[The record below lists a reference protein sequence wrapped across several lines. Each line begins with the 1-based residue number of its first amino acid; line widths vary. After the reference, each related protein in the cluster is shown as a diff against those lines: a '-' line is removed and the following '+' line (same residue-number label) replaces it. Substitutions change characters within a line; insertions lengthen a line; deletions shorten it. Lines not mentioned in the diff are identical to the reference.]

1 MKPER
6 LKQEPIGKNGRLIE
20 VKLFSDGAYYFVY
33 EKGLIFR
40 LSKIDLKT
48 EEIKEIEK
56 EIQQSSEPLEKSEGC
71 NNPSS

>member
-6 LKQEPIGKNGRLIE
+6 LKQEPIGRNGRLVE

-33 EKGLIFR
+33 EKGIIFR

-48 EEIKEIEK
+48 EETEETEK
-56 EIQQSSEPLEKSEGC
+56 QEIQQSSES
-71 NNPSS
+71 

>member
-6 LKQEPIGKNGRLIE
+6 LKQEPIGRNGRLVE

-33 EKGLIFR
+33 EKGIIFR

-48 EEIKEIEK
+48 EETEK
-56 EIQQSSEPLEKSEGC
+56 QEIQQFSES
-71 NNPSS
+71 